1 MKQHELEMHWR
12 DKPDVVN
19 VENDRVFMVAGR
31 STNLFNNPEGNWKDN
46 KFPYYYTQVE
56 GDFVVTCQVEP
67 VFKDTYDLGSI
78 IVWENEDKWIKFAYE
93 NTDCGYPAIVSVC
106 TDGLSDDCNGPAM
119 KGACWLQVS
128 RRDNVFA
135 LHFSTD
141 KQNWY
146 MARIRNLDMGHRASV
161 GISAQCPMGESCA
174 VQFAGFEV
182 AEYHLENQRA
192 GK

>member
-1 MKQHELEMHWR
+1 MKKSELCWQ
-12 DKPDVVN
+12 DKPDMVTMDG
-19 VENDRVFMVAGR
+19 EHILMVAGR
-31 STNLFNNPEGNWKDN
+31 STNLFNNPDGSGKDN
-46 KFPYYYTQVE
+46 AFPYYYMQVE
-56 GDFVVTCQVEP
+56 GDFVATCQIEP
-67 VFKDTYDLGSI
+67 TFKDTYDLGSI
-78 IVWENEDKWIKFAYE
+78 IVWENENKWIKFAYE

-119 KGACWLQVS
+119 NGPCWLQVS
-128 RRDNVFA
+128 RKDNVFA

-146 MARIRNLDMGHRASV
+146 MARIFNLDMAACVSV

-174 VQFAGFEV
+174 VQFTGFEV
-182 AEYHLENQRA
+182 KDYYIENQRA